1 MDDFETDF
9 PDLFP
14 GSSAPQP
21 LDSTTPA
28 SSSGFSLSG
37 LLSGITSL
45 GTAGINAYKGVTA
58 PTAAQ
63 TAAAKAKATA
73 ASYMPLIL
81 LGGGILIVVVIIFA
95 LLRRGK

>member
-14 GSSAPQP
+14 DSSAPQP
-21 LDSTTPA
+21 INSTPA